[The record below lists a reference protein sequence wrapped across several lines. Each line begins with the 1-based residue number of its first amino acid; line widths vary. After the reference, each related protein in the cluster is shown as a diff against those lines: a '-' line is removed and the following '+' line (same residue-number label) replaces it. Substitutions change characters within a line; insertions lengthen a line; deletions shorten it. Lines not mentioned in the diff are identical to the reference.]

1 MCAAAHSTNTVAALG
16 RRRRSA
22 QTPSPRRITGRDAA
36 STATMA
42 SRGKRIGNMQG
53 LKSKVAAEKAAQ
65 GALEENAGA
74 RRKLR
79 KAVAARDAAYG
90 MDDGAEALL
99 LRALDAFADRVAERA
114 ADHALHREGED
125 AEVSAVDAQLCL
137 EGRWGVDVPGVPAAT
152 PARPAPRREAFAY
165 QRVDPTAV
173 EAASKKRKAGE

>member
-1 MCAAAHSTNTVAALG
+1 
-16 RRRRSA
+16 
-22 QTPSPRRITGRDAA
+22 
-36 STATMA
+36 
-42 SRGKRIGNMQG
+42 MQS
-53 LKSKVAAEKAAQ
+53 LKTKVAAEKAAQ
-65 GALEENAGA
+65 GALEENDGA

-79 KAVAARDAAYG
+79 KAVAARDAAYAL
-90 MDDGAEALL
+90 DDGAEALLVL

-165 QRVDPTAV
+165 QRVDPTVVGA
-173 EAASKKRKAGE
+173 EAIEEA

>member
-1 MCAAAHSTNTVAALG
+1 
-16 RRRRSA
+16 
-22 QTPSPRRITGRDAA
+22 
-36 STATMA
+36 MA

-125 AEVSAVDAQLCL
+125 AEVSAVDAQLCI

>member
-1 MCAAAHSTNTVAALG
+1 M
-16 RRRRSA
+16 
-22 QTPSPRRITGRDAA
+22 
-36 STATMA
+36 
-42 SRGKRIGNMQG
+42 
-53 LKSKVAAEKAAQ
+53 
-65 GALEENAGA
+65 EENAGA

-165 QRVDPTAV
+165 QRVDPTVVGA
-173 EAASKKRKAGE
+173 ESKKRKAGE

>member
-1 MCAAAHSTNTVAALG
+1 
-16 RRRRSA
+16 
-22 QTPSPRRITGRDAA
+22 
-36 STATMA
+36 
-42 SRGKRIGNMQG
+42 MQG

-152 PARPAPRREAFAY
+152 PARPAPRREAFSSR
-165 QRVDPTAV
+165 RVDPTA
-173 EAASKKRKAGE
+173 AATESKKRKGGVIFRFLCPARKPRSAKGRRDRDDYKGSVNELSGLDAADAP